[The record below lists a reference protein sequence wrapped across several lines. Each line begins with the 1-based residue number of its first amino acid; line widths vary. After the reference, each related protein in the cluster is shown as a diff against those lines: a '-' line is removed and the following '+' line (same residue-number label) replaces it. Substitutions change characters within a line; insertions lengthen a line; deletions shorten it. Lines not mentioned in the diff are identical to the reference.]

1 MIFNESEKDTILTGL
16 YELQTNHEVNDV
28 NWLDI
33 QKLINKITELI

>member
-1 MIFNESEKDTILTGL
+1 MIFNESELDTILSGL